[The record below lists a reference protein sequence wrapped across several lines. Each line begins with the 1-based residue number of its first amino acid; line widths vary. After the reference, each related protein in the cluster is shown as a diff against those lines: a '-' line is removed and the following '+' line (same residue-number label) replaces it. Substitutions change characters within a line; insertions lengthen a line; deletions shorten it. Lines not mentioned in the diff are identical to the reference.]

1 MAKSSFFKKLLRR
14 EKNGLS
20 GMTITITQ
28 DGHSSQGSGSGA
40 GVAGGVDMRSIPLIG
55 LLSVRA
61 QYLVAGGILLA
72 SLVGAGLLTYYIDAE
87 RSYYGSH
94 LSSITKLKSD
104 LVVLQSD
111 SYKVS
116 LGLDTFISSAY
127 LGQKAVEDGFVFMR
141 SSIFDDMTELKGKA
155 REDLDLAW
163 NEWTGLKESRSR
175 LTDSHIAVLTLRS
188 KFAGV
193 KAPVNEA
200 ISNIKLALSMK
211 DESPELMQKLNE
223 LNAPMIRFKA
233 RVDNGESN
241 VSFGTSAAE
250 VDQMLSQITAALYK
264 VNTEALSDAE
274 VKRKLDGSIKAL
286 KELVPSTKKL
296 NAPLAN
302 MAEALQKS
310 SILSNGSGRVLQL
323 VDYSEVAIRDELS
336 VNDKLNWLVFL
347 FAGIGLGCIGLLAL
361 INNNEGKKRTYEAKN
376 ENEANQRA
384 IMSLLDE
391 IANLADGDLTVRAT
405 VTEEITGAIAD
416 SVNFAITEMATLV
429 NAIKNASGQISEA
442 ANAAKSNSMHLL
454 AISDKQSKDIKETG
468 LSVLNI
474 TEAIGN
480 VSKRMDDSRRVAESS
495 VESSNRGMQA
505 VNNSIDGIRSIRE
518 NVDETGK
525 RIKRLT
531 EQSLQI
537 SEIVELIGDISERT
551 SVLAI
556 NATVQATKAGVAGKG
571 FKVVADAV
579 QDLANQAADAT
590 RRIGALINAIQTDI
604 QGAGAAMQK
613 TTDEAL
619 KGAELAETTGE
630 VLAEINDVSMA
641 LAEIVAEVNAQIGSS
656 AKSAAEVSLTMKRV
670 LDSVSESTDAT
681 KATGAAVEEIN
692 KLTEQLRES
701 VSGFQL

>member
-1 MAKSSFFKKLLRR
+1 MAKSNFFKKLLRR
-14 EKNGLS
+14 EKKGLS

-28 DGHSSQGSGSGA
+28 DGHASQGSGAGSSGGA
-40 GVAGGVDMRSIPLIG
+40 EFRRIPLIG
-55 LLSVRA
+55 GLSVKA
-61 QYLVAGGILLA
+61 QYLVVGGMLLA
-72 SLVGAGLLTYYIDAE
+72 SLVAAGLVTIYVDAE

-94 LSSITKLKSD
+94 LTSIATLKSN
-104 LVVLQSD
+104 LVALQSD

-116 LGLDTFISSAY
+116 LGIDTFIPAAY
-127 LGQKAVEDGFVFMR
+127 LGQKAVEDDFVFMR
-141 SSIFDDMTELKGKA
+141 STIFSEMKELVGKS
-155 REDLDLAW
+155 RDDLDAAW
-163 NEWTGLKESRSR
+163 NEWASLKESRAR
-175 LTDSHIAVLTLRS
+175 LTDTHIAVLTLRS
-188 KFAGV
+188 KFAGL
-193 KAPVNEA
+193 KASVNDSL
-200 ISNIKLALSMK
+200 SNVKLALALK
-211 DESPELMQKLNE
+211 GESSELIQQLNDVNGLLE
-223 LNAPMIRFKA
+223 RFKA

-241 VSFGTSAAE
+241 VSYANSAAG
-250 VDQMLSQITAALYK
+250 VDQIMSQLSAALYK
-264 VNTEALSDAE
+264 LNTDSISDAE
-274 VKRKLDGSIKAL
+274 VKKKLDASIKSM
-286 KELVPSTKKL
+286 KEIIPSTKKL
-296 NAPLAN
+296 NASLAN
-302 MAEALQKS
+302 MSEATQRAG
-310 SILSNGSGRVLQL
+310 ILSNGAGRVLQL
-323 VDYSEVAIRDELS
+323 VDYSEVSIRDELS
-336 VNDKLNWLVFL
+336 ALEKLNWLVVL
-347 FAGIGLGCIGLLAL
+347 FAGLGLGWIGLLAL

-391 IANLADGDLTVRAT
+391 IADLADGDLTVRAT

-416 SVNFAITEMATLV
+416 SVNFAITEMASLV
-429 NAIKNASGQISEA
+429 NAIKKASGQIFEA
-442 ANAAKSNSMHLL
+442 ASTAKSNAVQLL

-474 TEAIGN
+474 TEAIEN
-480 VSKRMDDSRRVAESS
+480 VSKRMDDSKRVAESS
-495 VESSNRGMQA
+495 VESSTRGMQA

-525 RIKRLT
+525 RIRRLT

-556 NATVQATKAGVAGKG
+556 NATVQATKAGAAGKG

-604 QGAGAAMQK
+604 QGAGAAMKK

-619 KGAELAETTGE
+619 RGAELAESTGE

-641 LAEIVAEVNAQIGSS
+641 LAEIVAEVNAQIGNS

-681 KATGAAVEEIN
+681 KATGEAVEEIN

>member
-14 EKNGLS
+14 EKKGLS

-28 DGHSSQGSGSGA
+28 DGHSSQGSGGGA
-40 GVAGGVDMRSIPLIG
+40 TGGANLRSLPLIG
-55 LLSVRA
+55 SLSVKA
-61 QYLVAGGILLA
+61 QYLVAGGMLLA
-72 SLVGAGLLTYYIDAE
+72 SLVSAGLVTFYIDAE

-94 LSSITKLKSD
+94 LASITTLKSD
-104 LVVLQSD
+104 LVSLQSD

-116 LGLDTFISSAY
+116 LGLDTFIPPAY

-141 SSIFDDMTELKGKA
+141 STIFDEMKELKGKA
-155 REDLDLAW
+155 REDLDSAW
-163 NEWTGLKESRSR
+163 NEWTSLRESRAR
-175 LTDSHIAVLTLRS
+175 LTESHISVLTLRS
-188 KFAGV
+188 KFAGA
-193 KAPVNEA
+193 KASVNEA
-200 ISNIKLALSMK
+200 LSNIKLALALK
-211 DESPELMQKLNE
+211 DESPELLQRLAE
-223 LNAPMIRFKA
+223 LSAPLTRFKA

-241 VSFGTSAAE
+241 VSYGTSAVE
-250 VDQMLSQITAALYK
+250 VDQMLVQIAAALPK
-264 VNTEALSDAE
+264 INTESLSDAE
-274 VKRKLDGSIKAL
+274 LKKKLDASIKTL
-286 KELVPSTKKL
+286 KELTPSTKKL
-296 NAPLAN
+296 NAPLSN
-302 MAEALQKS
+302 MAESTQKS
-310 SILSNGSGRVLQL
+310 GILSNGSGRVLQL
-323 VDYSEVAIRDELS
+323 VDYSEVAIRDELAS
-336 VNDKLNWLVFL
+336 LEKLNWLAFL
-347 FAGIGLGCIGLLAL
+347 FAGLGLACIGLLAL

-429 NAIKNASGQISEA
+429 NAIKTASGQIFEA

-454 AISDKQSKDIKETG
+454 EISNKQSKDIKETG

-474 TEAIGN
+474 TEAIEN
-480 VSKRMDDSRRVAESS
+480 VSKRMDDSKRVAESS

-556 NATVQATKAGVAGKG
+556 NATVQATKAGAAGKG

-619 KGAELAETTGE
+619 KGAALAETTGE

-641 LAEIVAEVNAQIGSS
+641 LAEIVAEVNAQIGNS

-670 LDSVSESTDAT
+670 LDSVSDSTDAT
-681 KATGAAVEEIN
+681 KATGEAVEEIN